1 VVILVLSHTLIP
13 LPARSS
19 HNSMSVHN
27 FQPGHVEISKERLV
41 FGPWNF
47 VGRET
52 LINVYRV
59 LVSQALEWDVS

>member
-1 VVILVLSHTLIP
+1 
-13 LPARSS
+13 
-19 HNSMSVHN
+19 MSVHN